1 MGWNPLLQLQ
11 RYDPRLFTQAPF
23 SQRPEKRRHSSMSK
37 TEIFFRTWSYIWDK
51 CLFKC
56 MLRFKYSLL
65 HIFANERD
73 FLPWR
78 KWQLRDKFPQRCT
91 FIMPKWRK
99 WKNWIRKEKKER
111 KKEKRNFVFWNRTTS
126 TDSIDLLCWNE
137 YQVTLLSSPRWLNTV
152 TGDETGLTSQLI
164 STPSL
169 SNHPMKGCSTP
180 PESTPPT
187 LYDQQCGFFY
197 VLQESEQW
205 KSCETEP
212 TVNFSSLS
220 KKTRMLNHL

>member
-1 MGWNPLLQLQ
+1 MGQVLVQMHAEIQIQSSTYFCERTRFFAVKEMAIEREISSTVYIYHAQMKKMKKL
-11 RYDPRLFTQAPF
+11 DK
-23 SQRPEKRRHSSMSK
+23 KR
-37 TEIFFRTWSYIWDK
+37 
-51 CLFKC
+51 
-56 MLRFKYSLL
+56 
-65 HIFANERD
+65 
-73 FLPWR
+73 
-78 KWQLRDKFPQRCT
+78 
-91 FIMPKWRK
+91 
-99 WKNWIRKEKKER
+99 KKR

-126 TDSIDLLCWNE
+126 TVSIDLLCWNE
-137 YQVTLLSSPRWLNTV
+137 YRVTLLSSPRWLNTV

-169 SNHPMKGCSTP
+169 SKQPMKGCSTT

>member
-1 MGWNPLLQLQ
+1 MGQVLVQMHAEIQ
-11 RYDPRLFTQAPF
+11 IQ
-23 SQRPEKRRHSSMSK
+23 SS
-37 TEIFFRTWSYIWDK
+37 TYFCERTRFFVVKETAI
-51 CLFKC
+51 
-56 MLRFKYSLL
+56 
-65 HIFANERD
+65 ER
-73 FLPWR
+73 WR
-78 KWQLRDKFPQRCT
+78 
-91 FIMPKWRK
+91 KWRK

-111 KKEKRNFVFWNRTTS
+111 KKEKRYFVFWNRTTS

-137 YQVTLLSSPRWLNTV
+137 YRVTLLSSPRWLNTV

-164 STPSL
+164 STPSV

>member
-1 MGWNPLLQLQ
+1 MGQVIVQ
-11 RYDPRLFTQAPF
+11 MHAEIQI
-23 SQRPEKRRHSSMSK
+23 QSS
-37 TEIFFRTWSYIWDK
+37 TYFCI
-51 CLFKC
+51 
-56 MLRFKYSLL
+56 
-65 HIFANERD
+65 ANERD
-73 FLPWR
+73 FLSWR

-99 WKNWIRKEKKER
+99 WKKLDKKRKKR

-126 TDSIDLLCWNE
+126 TVSIDLLCRNE
-137 YQVTLLSSPRWLNTV
+137 YRVTLLSSPRWLNTV

-169 SNHPMKGCSTP
+169 SNHPVKGCSTP

-205 KSCETEP
+205 KNCETGP

>member
-1 MGWNPLLQLQ
+1 
-11 RYDPRLFTQAPF
+11 
-23 SQRPEKRRHSSMSK
+23 
-37 TEIFFRTWSYIWDK
+37 
-51 CLFKC
+51 
-56 MLRFKYSLL
+56 
-65 HIFANERD
+65 
-73 FLPWR
+73 
-78 KWQLRDKFPQRCT
+78 
-91 FIMPKWRK
+91 MPKWRK

-111 KKEKRNFVFWNRTTS
+111 KKEKRYFVFWNRTTS

-137 YQVTLLSSPRWLNTV
+137 YRVTLLSSPRWLNSV

-169 SNHPMKGCSTP
+169 SKQPMKGCSTT

-212 TVNFSSLS
+212 TVFLPYPRRLELYMSQRRQHILLS
-220 KKTRMLNHL
+220 FFKTLSVGPAGVWTHDLPLGRPALIQLS